1 MQFFL
6 AIICLLLG
14 VSLFFW
20 VKKRRFDRVNQY
32 GFEAF
37 KSYRNKII
45 ATYVEKTAWV
55 LGIAFIV
62 IGLFFMFSP

>member
-1 MQFFL
+1 MQFLL

-14 VSLFFW
+14 VFLFFW
-20 VKKRRFDRVNQY
+20 VKKQRFDRVNQY

-37 KSYRNKII
+37 KSYSNKII

-55 LGIAFIV
+55 LGIVFIV